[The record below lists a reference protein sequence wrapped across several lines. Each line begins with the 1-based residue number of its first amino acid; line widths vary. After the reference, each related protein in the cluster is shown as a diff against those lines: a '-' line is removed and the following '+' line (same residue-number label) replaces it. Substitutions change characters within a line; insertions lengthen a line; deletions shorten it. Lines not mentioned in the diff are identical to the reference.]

1 MNSDHPFFD
10 AMRFVESVG
19 VKDDDQF
26 VFIRNGKV
34 EATFTGAMLLLN
46 LKNQLGSYNNSQAG
60 LKKKAEDITL
70 RAANN

>member
-10 AMRFVESVG
+10 AMRFLESVE
-19 VKDDDQF
+19 VKEDDQF
-26 VFIRNGKV
+26 IFMRNGKV
-34 EATFTGAMLLLN
+34 EATFTGAMLLAN
-46 LKNQLGSYNNSQAG
+46 FKNQLGLYNTSQAG